1 MRKEKKDI
9 QGHKLFMLK
18 ERGEEYKD
26 AYTKE
31 QKKRTIY
38 TAFDATDEELV
49 EFVGADILDVQSIND
64 NIAQTILIETSRKTG
79 RQYWSFFEWDS
90 APQFQPQPQPSPRP
104 QEEAQGETQGEGQL
118 QGNTPPKPSPSPED
132 DEREKRMAKKREE
145 ARKLAR
151 AALGKEDPQP
161 EAQEEG
167 QGEEGEGQ
175 EGGEQ

>member
-1 MRKEKKDI
+1 MEPVKKEKKDLE
-9 QGHKLFMLK
+9 GHKLFMLK

-90 APQFQPQPQPSPRP
+90 APQFQPQPQPSPR
-104 QEEAQGETQGEGQL
+104 QEAQGEGQPREGA
-118 QGNTPPKPSPSPED
+118 PPKPNPSPED

-145 ARKLAR
+145 ARKLGR
-151 AALGKEDPQP
+151 AALGKDPQP
-161 EAQEEG
+161 EAQPQEEG
-167 QGEEGEGQ
+167 QGEEGEG
-175 EGGEQ
+175 ER